1 MKFPGVSTAT
11 DLKVW
16 HQGHTGCAWNS
27 REREAGPD
35 CYLGMDTPDFNTP
48 DGLLEFAARVA
59 KGANAK
65 RIDVIGF
72 MKVYLEQLGAQARPI
87 IDLGDREA
95 ALNEREKKL
104 DVVAAETQARKQEV
118 LQREAAVLELLDLA
132 EKRTAEVTEQ
142 LLTSPSGRLLK
153 AAQDVAHVNNVNVQ
167 VSPTKS
173 IFLVPNVQGHYTPVE
188 AIALAADILRKAASV
203 S

>member
-1 MKFPGVSTAT
+1 MPGIHGNAKAPLV
-11 DLKVW
+11 VI
-16 HQGHTGCAWNS
+16 
-27 REREAGPD
+27 P
-35 CYLGMDTPDFNTP
+35 GMDNPDFNTP

-104 DVVAAETQARKQEV
+104 DVAAADTQARKQEV